1 MENFALVSKYIQS
14 ILLMLLPIAG
24 MMLVIYSGWQLYND
38 LRQADRR
45 KLRDR
50 MRDDRMRSRS
60 KQSQQSILRNPHSR
74 SVYEKMIEKMSLTRK
89 IQKWCVQADFSFTG
103 AKLLGILLIAAAAAF
118 GLTMLLQAGVPTALG
133 IAAGVVILP
142 LQVVKFLAAR
152 RVNKL
157 VLQLPDV
164 FELLGQALRAGH
176 ALASGV
182 QLVGQQLPD
191 PAGGEFARIFHEQN
205 LGIKIEEAMKN
216 FAERADQLDVK
227 LFVTAVLIQRQTGGD
242 LSEVLDKISNVI
254 RERIKLH
261 GQVKALTAEGR
272 MSGWVL
278 GVMPFFVFFMAWSLN
293 PNYANILLHE
303 PDGQNMLIGAFVM
316 QILGALMIKKII
328 KIRV

>member
-14 ILLMLLPIAG
+14 ILLMLLPVAG

-38 LRQADRR
+38 LRQADRK

-50 MRDDRMRSRS
+50 MREDRMRARTRS
-60 KQSQQSILRNPHSR
+60 SQQSILRNPHSR
-74 SVYEKMIEKMSLTRK
+74 SVYEKMVEKISLART
-89 IQKWCVQADFSFTG
+89 IQKLCVQADFEITG
-103 AKLLGILLIAAAAAF
+103 AKLLGILLIVAAALF
-118 GLTMLLQAGVPTALG
+118 GLTMLVYGNALAALG
-133 IAAGVVILP
+133 VAAMAVILP

-152 RVNKL
+152 RINKL
-157 VLQLPDV
+157 VNQLPDV

-205 LGIKIEEAMKN
+205 LGIKIEEALKN
-216 FAERADQLDVK
+216 FSDRSDQLDIK

-278 GVMPFFVFFMAWSLN
+278 GVMPFFVFFLAWMLN
-293 PNYANILLHE
+293 PNYANILLYE
-303 PDGQNMLIGAFVM
+303 KEGQGMLIGALIM
-316 QILGALMIKKII
+316 QIMGALMIKKII